1 MIIKINNEGNKINAS
16 NLKYNPIDDQIDIM
30 NRQRENMT
38 VKVIDA
44 LIKENDQSH
53 QNVDNTISQ
62 GTNISL
68 FLNTKHEITAKSISK
83 IPNPTSLHE

>member
-1 MIIKINNEGNKINAS
+1 MIIKINNEGNKIIAS
-16 NLKYNPIDDQIDIM
+16 NLKYNPIDDQMDIM

-53 QNVDNTISQ
+53 QNVGHKYITIPKYKTSNYSNKYIES
-62 GTNISL
+62 TYSNL
-68 FLNTKHEITAKSISK
+68 FTR
-83 IPNPTSLHE
+83 